1 MPDRQTGSHKA
12 ADTLNYLKA
21 RITRGD
27 WPINSRIPREP
38 ELMAMIGVGKS
49 TVREAVR
56 ALASQGML
64 EPITGVGTF
73 VRSRT
78 PVASV
83 VTDHLAE
90 YSLEEVLVYRRALEM
105 EAVRQAAVLRTDV
118 HLDQLRAACE
128 RDRRITAGT
137 PFAKELGETPG
148 SFHHLVFEASGNRLL
163 AGLYVAVMPVIRGAV
178 RADRLRHGADL
189 GVFDEDHAAILGAIE
204 EQDAVAAA
212 LAMAVHLDHDL
223 VVVG

>member
-1 MPDRQTGSHKA
+1 MPDRPTGSPKA
-12 ADTLNYLKA
+12 VDTLNFLKA
-21 RITRGD
+21 RIVRGD

-38 ELMAMIGVGKS
+38 DLMAMIGVGKS

-56 ALASQGML
+56 ALAAQGML

-90 YSLEEVLVYRRALEM
+90 YSLEDVLVYRRALEM
-105 EAVRQAAVLRTDV
+105 EAVRQAAVLRTDEQ
-118 HLDQLRAACE
+118 LSQLRAVCD

-137 PFAKELGETPG
+137 PFAAELGETPG

-163 AGLYVAVMPVIRGAV
+163 AGLYVAVMPVIRAAV
-178 RADRLRHGADL
+178 RGGRLRLGADL
-189 GVFDEDHAAILGAIE
+189 EVFDADHAAILEAIGE
-204 EQDAVAAA
+204 RDAAA
-212 LAMAVHLDHDL
+212 AARAMATHLDHDL
-223 VVVG
+223 VV

>member
-1 MPDRQTGSHKA
+1 MPDRPTGSPKA
-12 ADTLNYLKA
+12 VDTLNFLRA
-21 RITRGD
+21 RIARGD

-56 ALASQGML
+56 ALAAQGML

-90 YSLEEVLVYRRALEM
+90 YSLQDVLVYRRALEM
-105 EAVRQAAVLRTDV
+105 EAVRQAAVLRTAEQ
-118 HLDQLRAACE
+118 LDQLRAVCA
-128 RDRRITAGT
+128 RDRSITAGT
-137 PFAKELGETPG
+137 PFAAELGETPG

-163 AGLYVAVMPVIRGAV
+163 AGLYVAVMPVIRTAV
-178 RADRLRHGADL
+178 RAGRLRLGAEL
-189 GVFDEDHAAILGAIE
+189 QVFDADHAAILDAIA
-204 EQDAVAAA
+204 EQDAATAAR
-212 LAMAVHLDHDL
+212 AMAAHLDHDL
-223 VVVG
+223 VVV

>member
-1 MPDRQTGSHKA
+1 MPDRPTGSPKA
-12 ADTLNYLKA
+12 VDTLNFLKA
-21 RITRGD
+21 RIARGD

-56 ALASQGML
+56 ALATQGML

-90 YSLEEVLVYRRALEM
+90 YSLEDVLVYRRALEM
-105 EAVRQAAVLRTDV
+105 EAVRQAAVQRTDEQV
-118 HLDQLRAACE
+118 EQLRAVCE

-137 PFAKELGETPG
+137 PFARELGETPG
-148 SFHHLVFEASGNRLL
+148 SFHHLLFEASGTRLL
-163 AGLYVAVMPVIRGAV
+163 SGLYVAVMPVIRMAV
-178 RADRLRHGADL
+178 RGGRLQIGAAME
-189 GVFDEDHAAILGAIE
+189 VFDADHAAILAGIAD
-204 EQDAVAAA
+204 QDAVAAA
-212 LAMAVHLDHDL
+212 RAMATHLDHDL
-223 VVVG
+223 VVV